1 MPHGPRRQAPTHQ
14 RATAVRAWAIWTE
27 LRPRLRRVSGRRWRA
42 CKPLADTNALP
53 LVVAVTNRASAGK
66 FTDIVVRDYSIYAD
80 SPMKILVLSRFD
92 IFHLMSPEARA
103 SLQRSAL
110 GNVRE
115 SIEARALKSM
125 AWEKYKKRFFN
136 ELEQTPKSSGST
148 QELLRSPGKF
158 DRQSA
163 ELAKSLSA
171 PVLQSTKPLPRALVD
186 PGVIMLVCRR
196 DLQPNHIGLGS
207 PVSPSKLR
215 DRQQLAAQPSKEE
228 GGVSTPTTAHP
239 TVIASP
245 KGSDPIAQI
254 ADEAD
259 DVAEHP
265 GESPNGPHLA
275 RSASMPS
282 LDANLE
288 QKPPHPDGTDK
299 RTRTRSIS
307 RSPSCKVQLKV
318 PHRRSTPDVVPE
330 THTVEGS
337 DALPAISPPGFK
349 ELAPPRIRAGH
360 RRTSTQRSD
369 KYDSS
374 LHLTKGPGGSP
385 STGTPTIWDP
395 VHGVCQP
402 FAVVGFLKEVVPP
415 RPMSSLSDTKPSKA
429 GKPGDRKAP
438 SEPVGA
444 ASGSSL
450 LHQNGFASPSAVE
463 ITRFR
468 VFGKLRDIS
477 DAMDLFRRVCA
488 VETSPTTPDGADRSR
503 FAIYKEAEMTMVLE
517 NFSTAATDSE
527 PAARQFGA
535 SDLPQANGQRFAC
548 VGVTTAAEAG
558 APLSTVESVVVHV
571 YQCFPTPQSAVRF
584 ARQASAA
591 LLSACA
597 AYVVPLFEWVP
608 LAEMERFDARNAD
621 LEQAL
626 EQVMLLR
633 GGATHTSTWKARK
646 DAMKRSGARHHRHH
660 SPPS

>member
-1 MPHGPRRQAPTHQ
+1 
-14 RATAVRAWAIWTE
+14 
-27 LRPRLRRVSGRRWRA
+27 
-42 CKPLADTNALP
+42 
-53 LVVAVTNRASAGK
+53 
-66 FTDIVVRDYSIYAD
+66 VRDYSIYAD

-136 ELEQTPKSSGST
+136 ELVQTPKSSGST
-148 QELLRSPGKF
+148 QELRSPGKF
-158 DRQSA
+158 DHQFA

-171 PVLQSTKPLPRALVD
+171 PVLPSGKLLPRSLVD
-186 PGVIMLVCRR
+186 PGAFMLVCRR
-196 DLQPNHIGLGS
+196 DLQPNHIGLGT
-207 PVSPSKLR
+207 PVSPSKPR
-215 DRQQLAAQPSKEE
+215 DRQQSSAQPTGEDGE
-228 GGVSTPTTAHP
+228 VSTPTTAQQ
-239 TVIASP
+239 TAIASP
-245 KGSDPIAQI
+245 KESDPIAQETDE
-254 ADEAD
+254 ADEA
-259 DVAEHP
+259 ATQTSET
-265 GESPNGPHLA
+265 SSNPHLA
-275 RSASMPS
+275 RSASMS
-282 LDANLE
+282 ALDAGLE
-288 QKPPHPDGTDK
+288 KMLSCPDGTDK
-299 RTRTRSIS
+299 GTRTRSIS
-307 RSPSCKVQLKV
+307 RSPSCKGQLRV
-318 PHRRSTPDVVPE
+318 AHRRSTPDVVPE
-330 THTVEGS
+330 THADDGNDT
-337 DALPAISPPGFK
+337 LPAISPPGSK
-349 ELAPPRIRAGH
+349 VLAPPRTRVGH
-360 RRTSTQRSD
+360 RRTSTQRHD

-374 LHLTKGPGGSP
+374 LHLTKGPGSIP
-385 STGTPTIWDP
+385 STGPPTIWDP

-402 FAVVGFLKEVVPP
+402 FAVVGFMKEAAP
-415 RPMSSLSDTKPSKA
+415 RRPASSLLDTKPSKT
-429 GKPGDRKAP
+429 GKPSDRKAP
-438 SEPVGA
+438 SEPVGGGSA

-450 LHQNGFASPSAVE
+450 HQHSASGSPSAVE

-517 NFSTAATDSE
+517 NFLTAAADSE

-597 AYVVPLFEWVP
+597 TYVVPLFEWVP

-626 EQVMLLR
+626 E
-633 GGATHTSTWKARK
+633 

-660 SPPS
+660 PMTIE